1 MPDRDL
7 DITKFSFLAYR
18 KLKKTL
24 GEFDAVVECNEIAIK
39 EFIEQAP
46 KENLQNYIQR
56 LSSKHKVKVDEV
68 DFLKFSSR
76 IRQYYVASVSQQSE
90 QFLKDFR
97 IEWQEYFSK
106 KKVWVEPVKGKTK
119 LYNTLKNISLFLPSN
134 LIDIYEYYRIVRNYM
149 SHTDR
154 DFEELKSRYEKIQSN
169 KNEFLSGLH
178 LSRLPNPLNDID
190 FSDFLI
196 LTNIVKHIAYL
207 ISTSSKPDKDRIS
220 EILFNNSKSAGG
232 KTFKGLKKLK
242 NDKDRFENALK
253 SYITTSFGRFSN
265 DDINSIYKKLESL
278 LA

>member
-7 DITKFSFLAYR
+7 DITKFSFFAYR

-46 KENLQNYIQR
+46 KENLQKYIQQ

-97 IEWQEYFSK
+97 IEWQEYFPE
-106 KKVWVEPVKGKTK
+106 KVWVEPGKGETK
-119 LYNTLKNISLFLPSN
+119 FQNTLKNISLSLPTD
-134 LIDIYEYYRIVRNYM
+134 LIDIYEYYKIVRNYM

-154 DFEELKSRYEKIQSN
+154 DLEELKSRYEKIQKN
-169 KNEFLSGLH
+169 KNEFLSDLH
-178 LSRLPNPLNDID
+178 LSRLPNTLNDID

-207 ISTSSKPDKDRIS
+207 ISTSSKPDNDRIA
-220 EILFNNSKSAGG
+220 EILFDKSKADDG

-265 DDINSIYKKLESL
+265 NDINSIYKKLESL

>member
-1 MPDRDL
+1 MTDRDL
-7 DITKFSFLAYR
+7 DISKFSFYTYR

-46 KENLQNYIQR
+46 NENLQKYIQQ
-56 LSSKHKVKVDEV
+56 LSSKHRVKVDEI

-76 IRQYYVASVSQQSE
+76 IRQYYIASVIQQSE

-97 IEWQEYFSK
+97 IEWQEYFPEN
-106 KKVWVEPVKGKTK
+106 VFIEPRKGETK
-119 LYNTLKNISLFLPSN
+119 FQNILKNISISLPSD

-154 DFEELKSRYEKIQSN
+154 DLVELKSRYEKIQKN
-169 KNEFLSGLH
+169 KNEFLKDLH
-178 LSRLPNPLNDID
+178 LSKLPNKLNEID

-196 LTNIVKHIAYL
+196 LTNIVKHFAYL
-207 ISTSSKPDKDRIS
+207 ISTSSKPENYRIA
-220 EILFNNSKSAGG
+220 EILFDKLIENEG
-232 KTFKGLKKLK
+232 KTYKGLKKLK

-253 SYITTSFGRFSN
+253 SYIRTSFGRFSN
-265 DDINSIYKKLESL
+265 NDINSIYKKLESL

>member
-7 DITKFSFLAYR
+7 DITKFSFFAYR

-46 KENLQNYIQR
+46 RENLQKYIQQ

-68 DFLKFSSR
+68 NFLKFSSR
-76 IRQYYVASVSQQSE
+76 IRQYYVSSVSQQSE

-97 IEWQEYFSK
+97 TEWQEYFPEK
-106 KKVWVEPVKGKTK
+106 IWVEPGKGETK
-119 LYNTLKNISLFLPSN
+119 FLNTLKNISLTLPSD

-154 DFEELKSRYEKIQSN
+154 DVEELKIRYEKIQKN
-169 KNEFLSGLH
+169 KNEFLSDLH
-178 LSRLPNPLNDID
+178 LSDLPNPLNDID

-207 ISTSSKPDKDRIS
+207 ISTSSKPDNDRIAK
-220 EILFNNSKSAGG
+220 ILFDKSKANNG

-242 NDKDRFENALK
+242 NDKVRLENALK
-253 SYITTSFGRFSN
+253 NYITTSFGRLSN
-265 DDINSIYKKLESL
+265 NDINSIYRKLESL

>member
-7 DITKFSFLAYR
+7 DITKFSFFAYR

-46 KENLQNYIQR
+46 KENLQKYIQQ

-97 IEWQEYFSK
+97 TEWQEYFPE
-106 KKVWVEPVKGKTK
+106 KVWIEPGKGETK
-119 LYNTLKNISLFLPSN
+119 FQNTLKNISLSLPSD

-154 DFEELKSRYEKIQSN
+154 DLEELKSRYEKIQKN
-169 KNEFLSGLH
+169 KNEFLSNLH
-178 LSRLPNPLNDID
+178 LSRLPNTLNEID

-207 ISTSSKPDKDRIS
+207 ISTSSKPDNDRIA
-220 EILFNNSKSAGG
+220 EILFDKSKLDNG

-265 DDINSIYKKLESL
+265 NDINSIYKKLESL

>member
-7 DITKFSFLAYR
+7 DITKFSFFAYR

-46 KENLQNYIQR
+46 KENLQKYIQQ
-56 LSSKHKVKVDEV
+56 LSTKHKVKVDEV

-97 IEWQEYFSK
+97 IEWQEYFPEK
-106 KKVWVEPVKGKTK
+106 EWVESGKGETK
-119 LYNTLKNISLFLPSN
+119 FQNTLKNISLSLPSD

-154 DFEELKSRYEKIQSN
+154 DLEELKSRYEKIQKN
-169 KNEFLSGLH
+169 KNEFLSDLH
-178 LSRLPNPLNDID
+178 LSRLPNTLNDID

-207 ISTSSKPDKDRIS
+207 ISTSSKPDNDRIA
-220 EILFNNSKSAGG
+220 EILFDKSKADDG

-265 DDINSIYKKLESL
+265 NDINSIYKKLESL